1 MQWYGRW
8 EKGENSTFVG
18 PGHPSVVGDW
28 LVYHAWLYDHIAADQ
43 VTQLIIN
50 LFKYEERHLKKQEVP
65 GRQLLI
71 DQLLWTETKST
82 NGSAIQL
89 PRVAG
94 GRPSDTEQPGPEAN
108 PTIMIL

>member
-50 LFKYEERHLKKQEVP
+50 LIKYEERHLKNRRSPE
-65 GRQLLI
+65 GSFSLI
-71 DQLLWTETKST
+71 SFCGQRRS
-82 NGSAIQL
+82 QQM
-89 PRVAG
+89 V
-94 GRPSDTEQPGPEAN
+94 RPSSCQGWQGEGLQTLNNQDLKQIQPS
-108 PTIMIL
+108 

>member
-1 MQWYGRW
+1 MHWYGRW

-50 LFKYEERHLKKQEVP
+50 LIKDILKTA
-65 GRQLLI
+65 QLAPDSRTGMFSPKLAPH
-71 DQLLWTETKST
+71 S
-82 NGSAIQL
+82 
-89 PRVAG
+89 
-94 GRPSDTEQPGPEAN
+94 
-108 PTIMIL
+108 